1 MNMILTWSMNQWIN
15 DQQMINKY
23 DPYSLKDPYDDNM
36 FRSLEIWWSNY
47 QDMINKSGV
56 IIDACW
62 FWMILLGTSIF
73 PSHPNMIH
81 DQGIINEYDQ
91 YHPLSHP
98 VEIIK
103 YQLPLFWSVNKY
115 HQLCRLPVGMFKDT
129 LCKWI
134 HQFLG
139 TSRGVSVFV
148 QTGVSIQWPCFV
160 GKMNSKPFVVCV
172 FPTCSDKPICVHIYI
187 YWF

>member
-1 MNMILTWSMNQWIN
+1 
-15 DQQMINKY
+15 MINKY
-23 DPYSLKDPYDDNM
+23 DPYALKDPYDYNM
-36 FRSLEIWWSNY
+36 FRSLEIWWLNS

-62 FWMILLGTSIF
+62 FWMILPGISII

-81 DQGIINEYDQ
+81 DQGIINY
-91 YHPLSHP
+91 PFS
-98 VEIIK
+98 
-103 YQLPLFWSVNKY
+103 WSVNKY

-129 LCKWI
+129 LCRWI

-172 FPTCSDKPICVHIYI
+172 FPTCSDKPICVHIYNYI
-187 YWF
+187 YWL